1 MAKYIIETVSL
12 FKLKYAVEAD
22 SMDKAIGAVEHHV
35 EHGDLIEFSQ
45 KHIAENIFD
54 CREILDEEFLT
65 LWDQDNDYM
74 IEWKWSDAK
83 KLSFINK
90 I

>member
-45 KHIAENIFD
+45 KHIA
-54 CREILDEEFLT
+54 
-65 LWDQDNDYM
+65 
-74 IEWKWSDAK
+74 
-83 KLSFINK
+83 
-90 I
+90 